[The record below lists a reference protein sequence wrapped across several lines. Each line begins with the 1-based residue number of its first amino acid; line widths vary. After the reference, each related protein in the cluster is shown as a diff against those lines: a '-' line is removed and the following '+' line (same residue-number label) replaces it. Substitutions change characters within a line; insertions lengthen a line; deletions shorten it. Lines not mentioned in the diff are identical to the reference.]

1 MGTELALALGAIAI
15 ALLIG
20 ALVRTG
26 RATERALRDELRA
39 SRGEQAEQARQ
50 LREEVARLRDSLD
63 RRADEL
69 RDTTARQ
76 LETIRVTVDEKLQG
90 TLEQRLGETFRLMS
104 ERLEAVH
111 RGLGEMQTL
120 SAGVG
125 ELRRVLGNVKTRGT
139 WGEVQLGAILEQVL
153 TPDQYGRNVKTREG
167 SGEVVEFAVRL
178 PGGSDGA
185 PIWLPIDAKF
195 PQEDYLRVVEASE
208 RGDGDAALAA
218 QAALARAVF
227 IAATDIAQK
236 YLDPPRTTDFA
247 ILFLPTEGLYAEVL
261 RHPGLADR
269 LQHECRVVPAGPTT
283 LAALLSSLRMGFR
296 TLAIEER
303 ASEVWR
309 LLGAVKTEF
318 ARFGE
323 VIDRVKRQLETA
335 RSTLDQTDV
344 RTRQMARRLR
354 DVEQLQPDAAGRLL
368 GLDAPLAGS
377 DFADE
382 PPLP

>member
-1 MGTELALALGAIAI
+1 M
-15 ALLIG
+15 
-20 ALVRTG
+20 
-26 RATERALRDELRA
+26 RDELRA
-39 SRGEQAEQARQ
+39 ARTEQAEQARQ
-50 LREEVARLRDSLD
+50 LREEVARLRDSMD

-69 RDTTARQ
+69 RDTTTRQ

-111 RGLGEMQTL
+111 RGLGEMQSL

-153 TPDQYGRNVKTREG
+153 TPDQYGRNVRTREG
-167 SGEVVEFAVRL
+167 SSEVVEFAVRL

-195 PQEDYLRVVEASE
+195 PQEDYLRLVEAAE

-218 QAALARAVF
+218 QAALARAVTL
-227 IAATDIAQK
+227 AATDIAQK

-318 ARFGE
+318 TRFGD

-354 DVEQLQPDAAGRLL
+354 DVEQLQPDAAVRLL
-368 GLDAPLAGS
+368 GLDAAAPGI
-377 DFADE
+377 DDADE
-382 PPLP
+382 PPPQ